1 MRKGREIEKRER
13 KKKWETT
20 TKKRVVGKWA
30 SELTVLL
37 LQVSSS
43 FVCVQSG
50 LFFFWFWR
58 RTSKKRAKR
67 TTHKTKRVNQK
78 IIQKKT
84 CKAQRVST
92 ENGLLVSYL
101 RSRGLL
107 SPKQTKNKQKQTKKN
122 GQEHKATI
130 AIVRFIGYITLCSFR
145 FLFFC
150 FCFFLLFWCW
160 GLFLFLLWCVV
171 STWTSY
177 VLQSQLVGLIQCGGP
192 FVFAWVLAG
201 VLWLTSL
208 RVGCSLLCRFLQEC
222 EKNPL
227 VIKNTLNP
235 DTDCASFVCLVGG
248 WGVWHFGR
256 KQKKG
261 KKKNQIEKWIK
272 DSNTC
277 LKQLN
282 KILYK
287 KPA

>member
-1 MRKGREIEKRER
+1 MAILFFLFFSYFFFHFFPSPFCVADLPFLCHLFLFLFWCWLCFFLFLFCFFCLLETKNKKTKKKENETLPKTGKKGEKTGESDAVIDTKKKRTRGRNWGHKQDGLTSQKGWGKGEKSRKEKE

-107 SPKQTKNKQKQTKKN
+107 SPKQTKNKQKTNKNKRKK
-122 GQEHKATI
+122 TD
-130 AIVRFIGYITLCSFR
+130 
-145 FLFFC
+145 
-150 FCFFLLFWCW
+150 
-160 GLFLFLLWCVV
+160 
-171 STWTSY
+171 
-177 VLQSQLVGLIQCGGP
+177 
-192 FVFAWVLAG
+192 
-201 VLWLTSL
+201 
-208 RVGCSLLCRFLQEC
+208 
-222 EKNPL
+222 
-227 VIKNTLNP
+227 KNTRP
-235 DTDCASFVCLVGG
+235 
-248 WGVWHFGR
+248 
-256 KQKKG
+256 
-261 KKKNQIEKWIK
+261 
-272 DSNTC
+272 
-277 LKQLN
+277 
-282 KILYK
+282 
-287 KPA
+287 P